1 MKIMSKN
8 AELLPNKSLL
18 INLAQE
24 IEKLC
29 LAESNPELIVEKVNK
44 MESLLQSDFINKGL
58 AISAQI
64 SLYPLKQAV
73 IDQSINETVQ
83 IFKDFGLEVIPGAM
97 STVIAGSEELIWRAV
112 QNAFRVATRHGET
125 VMTLTISNAC
135 PWPKPG

>member
-1 MKIMSKN
+1 MSKN
-8 AELLPNKSLL
+8 PELLPNKAQL
-18 INLAQE
+18 IDLVKE

-29 LAESNPELIVEKVNK
+29 LVESNPESIFGKLNK
-44 MESLLQSDFINKGL
+44 MESLLQSNQINEGL

-73 IDQSINETVQ
+73 INQSINETIQ
-83 IFKDFGLEVIPGAM
+83 IFRDFGLEVMPGAM

-112 QNAFRVATRHGET
+112 QNAFRVATKHGET